1 MSSRVFVPFNNN
13 PLAVSV
19 KTASYTIPTG
29 RFAKVYVECD
39 SGGQF
44 TINGAVAVDTD
55 PVINVSV
62 SNASTNALTYTAPS
76 NYKATVSVYSN
87 TSGISVSQSGLGNN
101 YRQAANSASSGGGV
115 GLVTVGPGGSVSI
128 SSSGA
133 NTKAIVGYAEPSN
146 ATHRQ
151 AEFFLPAGTVISG
164 SGNWKAVVMEYNAIS

>member
-1 MSSRVFVPFNNN
+1 MSSRVFVPFDNN

-44 TINGAVAVDTD
+44 TINGAVAVKTD
-55 PVINVSV
+55 AFINIDIAGG
-62 SNASTNALTYTAPS
+62 NNLTYTVPS
-76 NYKATVSVYSN
+76 GYYAIFASAGGTQTGSAYFNGNISSDYGVSAGSSALVQG
-87 TSGISVSQSGLGNN
+87 TS
-101 YRQAANSASSGGGV
+101 
-115 GLVTVGPGGSVSI
+115 VGPGGSITVLLN
-128 SSSGA
+128 SGFSEIA
-133 NTKAIVGYAEPSN
+133 GTAIPSN

-151 AEFFLPAGTVISG
+151 AEFFLPAGTIISG

>member
-1 MSSRVFVPFNNN
+1 MSSRVFVPFDNN

-62 SNASTNALTYTAPS
+62 SIASSNALTYTAPS
-76 NYKATVSVYSN
+76 NYKANVSVYSN
-87 TSGISVSQSGLGNN
+87 TSGLLVYQSGLTAT
-101 YRQAANSASSGGGV
+101 YQQAVNSLSSGGGM
-115 GLVTVGPGGSVSI
+115 GLITVGPGGSVSI
-128 SSSGA
+128 TSSGA
-133 NTKAIVGYAEPSN
+133 AAKAIVGYAEPSN
-146 ATHRQ
+146 ATNRQ